1 MRVLVI
7 GGTRF
12 IGPAVV
18 DELLRRGHEVTLFH
32 RTVTTDGRGDV
43 AVITGDRKSIADHAE
58 ALQAAA
64 PDVVVD
70 MIAMTEADA
79 RGALDTFRGVAGRIV
94 VLSSGDVYRAFG
106 RINGIEDGPV
116 EAGSLTEDA
125 PLRLTRFPYPEQA
138 PEYEKILVEEMA
150 RSEPELPA
158 TILRLP
164 MVYGQRDYQHRY
176 FDWVKRMDDT
186 RPAILIE
193 KRFAAWRFARAHVEN
208 VARAVGLAVDLPK
221 SAGRTFNVAEP
232 TTPTVAESVA
242 DIGTVMGWKG
252 EIRTLDT
259 ERCPEHL
266 RREGHYA
273 QNLVMDSTRIR
284 EELGYR
290 EAITRAEA
298 IRKTVDWQRRNPP
311 AEIDPKRFDYAAEDR
326 ALGG

>member
-32 RTVTTDGRGDV
+32 RTVTTDGRDGV
-43 AVITGDRKSIADHAE
+43 AEIPGDRKRIHEHAA
-58 ALQAAA
+58 ALREAA

-79 RGALDTFRGVAGRIV
+79 RGALDTFRGVAGRQV

-116 EAGSLTEDA
+116 ERGPLAEDA
-125 PLRLTRFPYPEQA
+125 PLRESRFPYAAQA
-138 PEYEKILVEEMA
+138 PEYDKILVEETA
-150 RSEPELPA
+150 RSDPELPA

-176 FDWVKRMDDT
+176 FDWVKRMDDQ

-208 VARAVGLAVDLPK
+208 VARAVGLAVDLPRA
-221 SAGRTFNVAEP
+221 AGRTYNVAEP
-232 TTPTVAESVA
+232 TAPTVAESVA
-242 DIGTVMGWKG
+242 DIGNLMGWRG
-252 EIRTLDT
+252 EIRTLAS

-266 RREGHYA
+266 LREGNFA
-273 QNLVMDSTRIR
+273 QHLVMNSTAIR

-290 EAITRAEA
+290 EALTRAEA

-311 AEIDPKRFDYAAEDR
+311 EEIDPRRFDYEAENKV
-326 ALGG
+326 LGR